1 MLRYTGE
8 EKQQHT
14 RKTVKATFVLAPSFS
29 KGIICAAPY
38 AMSTLSPTPM
48 AAVTHLLSSYT
59 NITRILYKML
69 GYFIYEIVK
78 SRME

>member
-1 MLRYTGE
+1 
-8 EKQQHT
+8 
-14 RKTVKATFVLAPSFS
+14 
-29 KGIICAAPY
+29 
-38 AMSTLSPTPM
+38 M

-78 SRME
+78 SHME